1 MSLESRRNLAAELR
15 DRVQFLSNPDVS
27 WALSSSVDD
36 LPVTRPVGRS
46 RVFAEAGSTQEV
58 AHLHL
63 LQSSKFLSSVRCHRP
78 W

>member
-36 LPVTRPVGRS
+36 LPVTRPVGRN
-46 RVFAEAGSTQEV
+46 RVFRRGRFDARSCTFTFIAIKQIFE
-58 AHLHL
+58 
-63 LQSSKFLSSVRCHRP
+63 
-78 W
+78 